1 VAAVAVPGGG
11 GWHLDG
17 LDGYF
22 AGETLRLVARCGQV
36 HLDLGTFVF
45 TRQPYE
51 PGDAVPGGA
60 DPAGWRGV
68 AQT

>member
-1 VAAVAVPGGG
+1 FRAETDGT
-11 GWHLDG
+11 WTG

-22 AGETLRLVARCGQV
+22 AGETLRLVAQGGEV
-36 HLDLGTFVF
+36 HLDVGTFVF
-45 TRQPYE
+45 TRHPYE

-68 AQT
+68 GQG